1 MLERFRTPAW
11 RPYRAGVFV
20 ALGLS
25 GGVVPT
31 MHGLE
36 MYGYA
41 AMRERMG
48 LTWVLLEGFLYILGA
63 SLYAVRLPNSL
74 NRMMI

>member
-20 ALGLS
+20 ALALAGAVIPTLQ
-25 GGVVPT
+25 GV
-31 MHGLE
+31 E
-36 MYGYA
+36 MNGFT

-48 LTWVLLEGFLYILGA
+48 LTWVLLEGFLYVLGA
-63 SLYAVRLPNSL
+63 SLYAVRPLKYL
-74 NRMMI
+74 NQMVF